1 MKKKLPARR
10 EFSFLTYNTVCQKLL
25 LKASKDKK
33 TTLFTLFLGYAK
45 SI

>member
-1 MKKKLPARR
+1 MKKKLPASRG
-10 EFSFLTYNTVCQKLL
+10 FLFFNHNTVCQKLL
-25 LKASKDKK
+25 LKGSKGKK